1 MNEVDNGIDSKTA
14 RNNAS
19 VSNGV
24 PTNHSNVANED
35 VASDKANY
43 TVGYSERVVAK
54 TENTSNDS
62 STTVL
67 KTSNE
72 NLDWVLTNY
81 DQKNSEPQSL
91 EEELKRLQA
100 LRSYL
105 LLDSER
111 EEQFERLTALASR
124 VMDVPIALV
133 SLVDLG
139 RQWFMSNRGLGDV
152 RETPRSSAFCSHAI
166 LSKNEVLV
174 IKDAKED
181 PRFVRNPLVTGPP
194 FIRFYAGAP
203 LETPEGYKLGTFC
216 VIDTKPWPQGLN
228 LDGKQNLREFAGLA
242 VEVMISRR
250 KRQEREEEK
259 NSQLIAC
266 AAHDLLTPLSG
277 IELSL
282 HLLKEDEDFQSKMA
296 QKHKEKMTNVET
308 CSDIIQEICDSVRTT
323 YAETKTSFEES
334 LMTAK
339 LERVNISALVD
350 KLYTAIEPAKSGVPV
365 QIIVDPNVPKEIIS
379 DPSKIFRG
387 ALNYL
392 IIACKRTKRGGIALS
407 FFMKKESEAGKKSV
421 LFVTCEDTAPAIEID
436 VYEHLFEPPSMDVR
450 LFEESCYD
458 DGNTEHNL
466 DLCLFSVACEMN
478 VVGGEYGFRPRTRE
492 DTGCKDYDKEIGSI
506 TGSVFWFFF
515 PCMEFEENASVPSD
529 TNEEVKKQ
537 SIMPEKNSA
546 TVDHK
551 QPEDKNNA
559 IDSKNT
565 RKKRALV
572 IEDSAIIRK
581 MLDKI
586 LSKHGFQVSEAEN
599 GMQGLEKLKS
609 TLFDITLCD
618 FLMPIM
624 DGLDCMQ
631 QYRDW
636 EKYHRPWVTQRIVG
650 ISAHGKQEDVEKGLK
665 IGMDDF
671 RPKPITFKVISDLIE
686 CDKQREMSRRLDEIE
701 RRESLIKNADNGSY
715 SDEIKKSR
723 KKYII
728 DGRAC
733 TLLMIAPRS
742 EEEHTKLMQKSIK
755 NSGWQ
760 TTTAL
765 SEREALVW
773 LKMRNWDLVLV
784 DESFAPLIGD
794 FRKWEAKKRQNR
806 QQRITLMAENIYEL
820 KGDGSK
826 PIEGIDAMVLKPM
839 GLNAVD
845 TLLES
850 TYAHLSQSSG
860 N

>member
-1 MNEVDNGIDSKTA
+1 MSEIGDGDSKMAMNSASASNNICNNTA
-14 RNNAS
+14 KIESEN
-19 VSNGV
+19 VSGD
-24 PTNHSNVANED
+24 NV
-35 VASDKANY
+35 NY
-43 TVGYSERVVAK
+43 AVGYSERVVAK
-54 TENTSNDS
+54 TQNTSDR
-62 STTVL
+62 STAML
-67 KTSNE
+67 KSTGE

-81 DQKNSEPQSL
+81 DLKNSEPQSL
-91 EEELKRLQA
+91 EEELNRLQA

-166 LSKNEVLV
+166 LSKNEVLI

-216 VIDTKPWPQGLN
+216 IIDTKPWPQGLD

-250 KRQEREEEK
+250 KRREREEEK

-282 HLLKEDEDFQSKMA
+282 HLLKEDEDFQLKA
-296 QKHKEKMTNVET
+296 KKHSEKMMKVET

-323 YAETKTSFEES
+323 YAETKSSFEQS

-339 LERVNISALVD
+339 LERVNIGTLVQ
-350 KLYTAIEPAKSGVPV
+350 KLYTAIEPAKNDVPIEIFV
-365 QIIVDPNVPKEIIS
+365 NPNVPKDIIS
-379 DPSKIFRG
+379 DPSKLFRG
-387 ALNYL
+387 AMNYL
-392 IIACKRTKRGGIALS
+392 VIACKRTKKGRIALS
-407 FFMKKESEAGKKSV
+407 LFMKKESEGSKKAT

-436 VYEHLFEPPSMDVR
+436 VYEHLFKPPSTDIT
-450 LFEESCYD
+450 LFEKSCYAD
-458 DGNTEHNL
+458 ENTEQNL

-478 VVGGEYGFRPRTRE
+478 VVGGEYGFRPRTKE
-492 DTGCKDYDKEIGSI
+492 DTGCGDYDEEIGNV
-506 TGSVFWFFF
+506 TGSVFWFCI
-515 PCMEFEENASVPSD
+515 PCMELEDDVTAVSNKNEEGDTKQSMMTEENTRKINHQQIESTSD
-529 TNEEVKKQ
+529 
-537 SIMPEKNSA
+537 S
-546 TVDHK
+546 
-551 QPEDKNNA
+551 EDPK
-559 IDSKNT
+559 IT

-572 IEDSAIIRK
+572 IEDSAIIRN
-581 MLDKI
+581 MISKI
-586 LSKHGFQVSEAEN
+586 LSNLGFEVSEAEN

-609 TLFDITLCD
+609 TLFDITLVD

-636 EKYHRPWVTQRIVG
+636 EKYHRPWMTQRIVG
-650 ISAHGKQEDVEKGLK
+650 ISAHATQEDVEKGLK

-671 RPKPITFKVISDLIE
+671 RPKPITFKVLSDLIE
-686 CDKQREMSRRLDEIE
+686 CDKQIEMSRRLDEIE
-701 RRESLIKNADNGSY
+701 RREALIKNADKAVNGE
-715 SDEIKKSR
+715 EIKNP
-723 KKYII
+723 KKKHVI

-733 TLLMIAPRS
+733 TLLMISPRS
-742 EEEHTKLMQKSIK
+742 EEEHTKLMQELIK

-760 TTTAL
+760 TTTAS
-765 SEREALVW
+765 SEGEALVW

-784 DESFAPLIGD
+784 DETLAPLIGG
-794 FRKWEAKKRQNR
+794 FREWEAKKRQNR
-806 QQRITLMAENIYEL
+806 QERITLMAENVE
-820 KGDGSK
+820 KPGGDGNEH
-826 PIEGIDAMVLKPM
+826 IEGLDAVVRKPM

-845 TLLES
+845 NLLES
-850 TYAHLSQSSG
+850 TYLHLSQSAG
-860 N
+860 K

>member
-1 MNEVDNGIDSKTA
+1 MSPVDGDGDTKMAGNGASSA
-14 RNNAS
+14 NNAGNTDAKMS
-19 VSNGV
+19 TQN
-24 PTNHSNVANED
+24 D
-35 VASDKANY
+35 VTKFP
-43 TVGYSERVVAK
+43 VGHTERVVAK
-54 TENTSNDS
+54 TQ
-62 STTVL
+62 
-67 KTSNE
+67 KTSANSTDMLKSTDE

-91 EEELKRLQA
+91 EEELNRLQT

-166 LSKNEVLV
+166 LSKNEVLI

-181 PRFVRNPLVTGPP
+181 PRFVKNPLVTGPP

-203 LETPEGYKLGTFC
+203 LETPEGYKVGTFC
-216 VIDTKPWPQGLN
+216 IIDTKPWPEGLD

-250 KRQEREEEK
+250 KRREREEEK

-296 QKHKEKMTNVET
+296 QKHKGKMTKVET

-323 YAETKTSFEES
+323 YAETKSSFEQS

-339 LERVNISALVD
+339 LERVNMESLVA
-350 KLYTAIEPAKSGVPV
+350 KLYTAIEPLKNDTPV
-365 QIIVDPNVPKEIIS
+365 EITVDPNVPKELIS
-379 DPSKIFRG
+379 DGSKLFRG

-392 IIACKRTKRGGIALS
+392 VIACKRTTKGRIALS
-407 FFMKKESEAGKKSV
+407 FFMKKDSKASKKSV

-436 VYEHLFEPPSMDVR
+436 VYEHLFKPPSRDIN
-450 LFEESCYD
+450 LFEESSYD
-458 DGNTEHNL
+458 GDNTQNL

-478 VVGGEYGFRPRTRE
+478 VVGGEFGFRPRNEE
-492 DTGCKDYDKEIGSI
+492 DIGCKDYDKEIGKV
-506 TGSVFWFFF
+506 TGSVFWFCI
-515 PCMEFEENASVPSD
+515 PCMECEDGATVLSKKDEVDDAKKPAITEGDSSKTDPPKSENANASED
-529 TNEEVKKQ
+529 
-537 SIMPEKNSA
+537 SITK
-546 TVDHK
+546 
-551 QPEDKNNA
+551 
-559 IDSKNT
+559 
-565 RKKRALV
+565 RKRRALI

-581 MLDKI
+581 MLNRIFTK
-586 LSKHGFQVSEAEN
+586 LGFEVSEAEN

-609 TLFDITLCD
+609 ALYDITLVD

-624 DGLDCMQ
+624 DGLDCIQ
-631 QYRDW
+631 QYCDW
-636 EKYHRPWVTQRIVG
+636 ERYHRPWMTQRIVG
-650 ISAHGKQEDVEKGLK
+650 ISAHASQEDVEKGLK

-671 RPKPITFKVISDLIE
+671 RPKPISFKVLSDLIE
-686 CDKQREMSRRLDEIE
+686 CDKQIDMSRRLDEIE
-701 RRESLIKNADNGSY
+701 RREALSKNANKGEDDDAAIN
-715 SDEIKKSR
+715 KPR
-723 KKYII
+723 KKHEI

-733 TLLMIAPRS
+733 TLLMISPRS
-742 EEEHTKLMQKSIK
+742 EKEHTKRMQQLIKS
-755 NSGWQ
+755 SGWQ
-760 TTTAL
+760 TTTA
-765 SEREALVW
+765 STEREGLVW

-784 DESFAPLIGD
+784 DETLAPLIGD
-794 FRKWEAKKRQNR
+794 FRKWESKKRQNR
-806 QQRITLMAENIYEL
+806 QERVTLMAENVDES
-820 KGDGSK
+820 KGNDTEQ
-826 PIEGIDAMVLKPM
+826 IEGIDAVVRKPM
-839 GLNAVD
+839 GLNSVD
-845 TLLES
+845 KLLES
-850 TYAHLSQSSG
+850 TYLLLSKG
-860 N
+860 TGK